1 MINDMKRLV
10 ILLVWLPLMM
20 TAQTL
25 EQCQE
30 AAERNYPLIKQYD
43 LINRTTDVNVSSI
56 LRGWLPQISVN
67 AQVSYQSDVT
77 SWPDKIQAMY
87 QTIGIDMKGLKKDQ
101 YRIGIDLNQVLYD
114 GGVMDSRK
122 RIARAEGDVQTAETE
137 VTLYQIR
144 QRVNEMYFSLL
155 LLNEQIALNSDLSRL
170 LMENE
175 NTVDALYRRGIA
187 AESEVF
193 TIRAEQLDVK
203 QKETTLLSQKRALQ
217 LMLSLFCGIEVSD
230 PVKPD
235 EVKGEGMGDRPELKL
250 VDSQIRLLNAQQR
263 ALNTGLTPRLSLFA
277 TGFYGYPGYNMF
289 EDMLSHKWSW
299 NGMVGARL
307 TWSIGALYTRKNDKA
322 KFQLQRERA
331 ENNREVFLF
340 NNRMEQI
347 QQLAQT
353 DRIKQLL
360 KDDEELIRLRSA
372 IRQAS
377 ESKMANGVIS
387 VSDLLKDIN
396 RENAARVQ
404 QSMHEIELLKVQYE
418 HQFTTNN

>member
-1 MINDMKRLV
+1 MKRLV

-235 EVKGEGMGDRPELKL
+235 EVKSEGMGARPELKL

-289 EDMLSHKWSW
+289 EDMLSHKGSW

>member
-1 MINDMKRLV
+1 MKRLV

-155 LLNEQIALNSDLSRL
+155 LLNEQIALNNDLSRL

-217 LMLSLFCGIEVSD
+217 LMLSLFCGIEVSA

-235 EVKGEGMGDRPELKL
+235 EVKSEGMGDRPELKL
-250 VDSQIRLLNAQQR
+250 VDSQICLLNAQQR

-353 DRIKQLL
+353 ERIKQLL

>member
-1 MINDMKRLV
+1 MKRLV

-217 LMLSLFCGIEVSD
+217 LMLSLFCGIEVSA

-235 EVKGEGMGDRPELKL
+235 EVKSEGMGDRPELKL

>member
-235 EVKGEGMGDRPELKL
+235 EVKSEGMGARPELKL

>member
-1 MINDMKRLV
+1 MKRLV

-187 AESEVF
+187 AESEIF

-235 EVKGEGMGDRPELKL
+235 EVKSEGMGDRPELKL

>member
-1 MINDMKRLV
+1 MKRLV

-235 EVKGEGMGDRPELKL
+235 EVKSEGMGARPELKL